1 MANGVDDEDARR
13 SDDGRWIVVDG
24 RRWRAT
30 DPAIPEAFRREL
42 VDELMSARR
51 EVAGRA
57 APRTRRPSAPHAL
70 ACRRRRSPGER
81 GEPWWEEP
89 GEEWPDARLRATVL
103 TLAVHRAPD
112 RTICPSDAARA
123 AGGAH
128 WRSLMEPTRAVVR
141 DLARA
146 GRVEVLQRGEA
157 LDPDGAWRGPV
168 RIRSVPPT
176 DRTGSTLRPWTRRN
190 RRKTPPKKGASK
202 ATAVPPKPKKQTPK
216 SKAEVDQWPASGRG
230 TAPGATTRPC
240 AWLRHPVPGSSR

>member
-1 MANGVDDEDARR
+1 MRTQR

-51 EVAGRA
+51 EVGRA
-57 APRTRRPSAPHAL
+57 RRAEDPAAERAARDGVQAAKVAL
-70 ACRRRRSPGER
+70 GER

-89 GEEWPDARLRATVL
+89 GEEGRDERLRATVL
-103 TLAVHRAPD
+103 TLAMHRAPD

-128 WRSLMEPTRAVVR
+128 WRTLMEPTRAVVR

-157 LDPDGAWRGPV
+157 LDPDGTWRGPV

-176 DRTGSTLRPWTRRN
+176 RSTRIYSQAMDETES
-190 RRKTPPKKGASK
+190 KEETPPKKGASK

-216 SKAEVDQWPASGRG
+216 SKAEVDQAARERARNRSGG
-230 TAPGATTRPC
+230 DY
-240 AWLRHPVPGSSR
+240 